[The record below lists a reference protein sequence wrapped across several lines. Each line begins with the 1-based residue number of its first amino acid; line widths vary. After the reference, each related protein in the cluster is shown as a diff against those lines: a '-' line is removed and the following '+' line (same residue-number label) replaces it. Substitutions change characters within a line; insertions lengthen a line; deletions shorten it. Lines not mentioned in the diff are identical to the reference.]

1 MEHLANFN
9 GSIWLS
15 PIYESPMVDFGYDIS
30 DFKAIDPIFG
40 TIEDLKSLIETA
52 HQYGIRVV
60 LDFIPNHS
68 SDQHEWFLKSLK
80 REDPYTD
87 FYVWVDPKG
96 YDENGNPIP
105 PSNWVQNH
113 YHLLYIT

>member
-1 MEHLANFN
+1 
-9 GSIWLS
+9 
-15 PIYESPMVDFGYDIS
+15 MVDFGYDIS

-68 SDQHEWFLKSLK
+68 SDQGPSINHVDRFLCPPPPCGQIWFFGRSLPPRKLK
-80 REDPYTD
+80 
-87 FYVWVDPKG
+87 
-96 YDENGNPIP
+96 
-105 PSNWVQNH
+105 
-113 YHLLYIT
+113 

>member
-1 MEHLANFN
+1 
-9 GSIWLS
+9 
-15 PIYESPMVDFGYDIS
+15 MVDFGYDIS

-40 TIEDLKSLIETA
+40 TKEDLKSLIETA

-105 PSNWVQNH
+105 PSNWVKNH
-113 YHLLYIT
+113 YIYYNMNVQAVLNCV